1 MATLTE
7 RAQSAGIEAFT
18 LSPALDDFNGDLR
31 QLGIDQLRAALRVQ
45 LIPKDVPRF
54 LSSKDTAVPGR

>member
-7 RAQSAGIEAFT
+7 RAQSAGIETLT
-18 LSPALDDFNGDLR
+18 LSPALDDFNEDLR
-31 QLGIDQLRAALRVQ
+31 QLGVDELRAALRVQ

-54 LSSKDTAVPGR
+54 LRSKDTAAPGR